1 MLISNLQIN
10 NNKNNKNMETK
21 KTKKYNYFGMFV
33 YEKNFLKEVL
43 ENWGEEAIDA
53 IEIDEDVD
61 EIDEDEE

>member
-1 MLISNLQIN
+1 
-10 NNKNNKNMETK
+10 METK

-33 YEKNFLKEVL
+33 YEKNFLNEVL

-53 IEIDEDVD
+53 IEIDEDED